1 MKVRLK
7 AEEYFVYAP
16 LCART
21 PTRRA
26 DLLRRRL
33 RLPLASSTRNG
44 PRDSLRLRRE
54 PVQPV
59 VACAEPAG
67 PGGCPAR
74 AARGSGAAL
83 GSEGSFVRSKQ
94 GTCLRS
100 RSAARG
106 EREDSCFRVWR
117 YEAAGSIA
125 AAQELTAPAAPELTA
140 VAATEPAGAPFT
152 TEPAASV
159 PASAPGA
166 GRQCRS

>member
-1 MKVRLK
+1 
-7 AEEYFVYAP
+7 
-16 LCART
+16 
-21 PTRRA
+21 
-26 DLLRRRL
+26 
-33 RLPLASSTRNG
+33 
-44 PRDSLRLRRE
+44 
-54 PVQPV
+54 

-67 PGGCPAR
+67 PGSGPAR

-83 GSEGSFVRSKQ
+83 RSEGSFVRSKQ
-94 GTCLRS
+94 GTRLRS

-140 VAATEPAGAPFT
+140 VAATEPAATEPAGAPFT

-166 GRQCRS
+166 GRQGRS